1 MLSVLDPLLGTFFE
15 LLKNKFLT
23 WIASGGTKVD
33 ESRKL
38 GVVVSGKFGYS
49 GRLRAPAMHG
59 VSSYNRNYSAMNWTY
74 QMTPSITIRIASFPA
89 GSESS
94 KGLAAIQSNR
104 IYCFPLE
111 NPIQ

>member
-49 GRLRAPAMHG
+49 GRLRAPAMYG
-59 VSSYNRNYSAMNWTY
+59 VSSTRTG
-74 QMTPSITIRIASFPA
+74 PPG
-89 GSESS
+89 GSPGGE
-94 KGLAAIQSNR
+94 A
-104 IYCFPLE
+104 E
-111 NPIQ
+111 ET

>member
-59 VSSYNRNYSAMNWTY
+59 VSSLGGPSEVTANRKC
-74 QMTPSITIRIASFPA
+74 SIIGQNLHVFCVF
-89 GSESS
+89 
-94 KGLAAIQSNR
+94 
-104 IYCFPLE
+104 YCENLE
-111 NPIQ
+111 CLISYLQLFQT

>member
-59 VSSYNRNYSAMNWTY
+59 VSSNNTNRGVPK
-74 QMTPSITIRIASFPA
+74 TPSENSTICKCMEH
-89 GSESS
+89 SE
-94 KGLAAIQSNR
+94 IV
-104 IYCFPLE
+104 F
-111 NPIQ
+111 

>member
-59 VSSYNRNYSAMNWTY
+59 VSSNKYVLVFEKKNFLDT
-74 QMTPSITIRIASFPA
+74 TPTRGVVKVDFGEIHPT
-89 GSESS
+89 
-94 KGLAAIQSNR
+94 L
-104 IYCFPLE
+104 
-111 NPIQ
+111 

>member
-1 MLSVLDPLLGTFFE
+1 MLTVLDPLLGTFFE

-59 VSSYNRNYSAMNWTY
+59 VQSWPERVDG
-74 QMTPSITIRIASFPA
+74 PK
-89 GSESS
+89 ESTFGRFS
-94 KGLAAIQSNR
+94 KEGLARKSR
-104 IYCFPLE
+104 RPE
-111 NPIQ
+111 KVD

>member
-59 VSSYNRNYSAMNWTY
+59 VSSYSKPGYSA
-74 QMTPSITIRIASFPA
+74 
-89 GSESS
+89 
-94 KGLAAIQSNR
+94 
-104 IYCFPLE
+104 
-111 NPIQ
+111 

>member
-59 VSSYNRNYSAMNWTY
+59 VSS
-74 QMTPSITIRIASFPA
+74 IRSGFRRRFLLRRRRIIAVMER
-89 GSESS
+89 GS
-94 KGLAAIQSNR
+94 
-104 IYCFPLE
+104 
-111 NPIQ
+111 